1 MIKKN
6 NVQGEVQT
14 FNNFEIYASLT
25 ENSDVIRFEDSTSF
39 DRMAYMSTGDQII
52 GKAIPDDVFIKS
64 IDEKNHT
71 ITVTEPMQITVDE
84 TIKVLCKVQF
94 FPKDNSKDIYKYRIE
109 DAKNKQASNNNIF
122 EKYVNVGRQDEVS
135 QFIFYPALDPSSYR
149 DSISTQLQT
158 DSKLRQN
165 FNKMCN
171 ELYKKGVTAIAQ
183 PSTLNCESDMLV
195 DINAYTTFNQDG
207 EEYIMSQ
214 KILDYF
220 DQNLEE
226 MSRISDNTK
235 VGVSINGFTKS
246 QTPTK
251 DKYIEST
258 FRKTSKWGTDFP
270 YYIKIGTGKLDEGLF
285 SQVGDEQKSIS
296 RDNTSF
302 WNDSSES
309 FYNGQVYN
317 TRNTAESASADLGAI
332 YDIDKPLFKAQLSEY
347 ESLYGTGW
355 TKLQTAVMRH
365 VFNRFI
371 IDEEIS
377 IFNSNLKSLDILAN
391 CGEKSKF
398 VKYCGNFNSIEE
410 INIDTTQF
418 KSHNFYYASIGKT
431 SYAIYNYNTSKF
443 EERECYIVD
452 SSSTIKNDLAKYIFF
467 INDSTENY
475 ARVYFSDSDKEDYL
489 RFYFI
494 KNKYFEDYNGFSDEK
509 TKYYNEIPIGVDSIL
524 KESFNGTL
532 LLREN
537 LESDGYF
544 YTEDGLAIDYDRPT
558 KVKLTQENIYC
569 DDENLSLFTY
579 NDGNKVAICQKNNKY
594 FKNII
599 NNVVSFKTETSVS
612 SSGLVEKYFI
622 EGIDGF
628 KFDIDKVSMSDRI
641 LSIEKIDLR
650 NVYSESSEHIFFSKT
665 FNTELYLRGII
676 AEADEDGNV
685 DLGDTVKF
693 NFGYKL
699 KLNQNSI
706 IEKLKALTKLDVF
719 KPFNSENE
727 AEFSESQLEFG
738 KTKFYDNNI
747 VAPDYISSSFS
758 EEQNIVEGFT
768 YYKNLLVLE
777 GFVNLK
783 EPTIINFS
791 DLKALSGL
799 EKISLNDS
807 IYDVAYLDSLPNNV
821 YAKKGIVSNVIFLGY
836 KEKSL
841 VVGVRGS
848 GNNKDEI
855 HIIACESLDQ
865 LRLDEQTCTVKQIE
879 DRITSIVWDNDRK
892 RWVFTTETDDKVFAG
907 IYSFE
912 VGLIEGQAPDVN
924 VESEDDQNNGLDF
937 NEYQFIKPLKT
948 DDQNIID
955 MSDETDIFFDKND
968 AMLARDF
975 AFNKIDTD
983 CYAKNETKNIPN
995 TISIQYSPN
1004 NTKYTSLSQYLLSTS
1019 YNDIEFDVNPENA
1032 KRSLSVKSE
1041 NTKNGFFI
1049 YDRSLGRWRYS
1060 KTSSYSFIVK
1070 NITQKT
1076 HVHLIAVD
1084 NSMVVSNYLQENGLA
1099 ITKEEYLKVNDD
1111 NTAEGGILGQ
1121 FLWLLPRPELNKNE
1135 VLFVLS
1141 YENKQDFQLYAS
1153 YGNVKIENM
1162 TVKSLSVIKDNGTL
1176 YTADNKPKY
1185 NNYFYAAD
1193 RSKKIQMSFNK
1204 NGYIA
1209 ALNGNNLFIK
1219 SPTQLWTKDST
1230 SGQYGPSSLTESFYW
1245 KKANI
1250 PSQRDLSY
1258 LLFDNM
1264 SPEDA
1269 YKLVNDQKK
1278 LYVKYLNS
1286 VSDNSGVRIQLRNW
1300 LNSEDGNIILPEQA
1314 LEKITSSEEG
1324 YDWSLS
1330 LQIEGIE
1337 FVPSTEGMYANVRA
1351 GANQQYVI
1359 PQNIAIQGG
1368 VTTEAYLRR
1377 QTYMNYL
1384 RDYYEII
1391 LGCNRLSD
1399 IVENG
1404 AKELKVTDNNI
1415 VIITYTDDVLILP
1428 LSWTHTR
1435 DDIEN
1440 YNNWMIKSLAA
1451 AKEYPSYEE
1460 TENYYEI
1467 QYGYND
1473 TVQTFMSQNQ
1483 ATTKKTYTI
1492 DYSFITKNV
1501 QFYVGSST
1509 MNDTAKSFIQDTL
1522 GVTTGDFSSYK
1533 RPFIA
1538 FSQNDGETF
1547 TEVDY
1552 TSVTGWPFNDKD
1564 SWVNSIYKSGTYI
1577 CTVITDGSE
1586 YYRLQFKLDLNGE
1599 IYEVTNRNIYEKISG
1614 DIETEFQPGFSGS
1627 GIINDEVPYTITD
1640 SAFYMEL
1647 GNGDAIKGVV
1657 SSKDSSSVTI
1667 IPDGYTPEP
1676 TAEDYNVRVLVAFD
1690 TSILIDDIVKYLRFD
1705 ENFFNSVG
1713 QLKVAY
1719 IKSVSSYS
1727 DAGLLFSRN
1736 ECLDLAG
1743 TKSAVSTSIPCL
1755 AQDTNKTVYSYENDE
1770 PIELLNKDGGNIF
1783 LYDSENAVFLTKRN
1797 PENSL
1802 LEGVPF
1808 YDMLKNRLSIT
1819 SFIKTKAYTLNENYK
1834 VLGESYHLNDFFAKN
1849 KNSIR
1854 FNLVSFDDNDPALH
1868 IYINDDS
1875 DFKLNDCKIAD
1886 GSKEISL
1893 FYEWPSVFDEDTV
1906 DDDEWEKTIN
1916 ESQGI
1921 FEILKVLKSEGNIIT
1936 LDWCKN
1942 TFRKINLTFKDGT
1955 VKSVIQ
1961 EKETNTILTKELVSD
1976 FSFTMNYDN
1985 GLEVGEFR
1993 NQSLL
1998 TTDTDEDNFDM
2009 IYIPASGYG
2018 SRIDNTQ
2025 WDKLLPHE
2033 IDEAAF
2039 DQEKL
2044 MKNNQGNNIYMCD
2057 YAGNT
2062 LLMRNG
2068 FFSINSYDKKE
2079 ITYDNLADDE
2089 KEVVIYKEGE
2099 ERLQEV
2105 SKLNFYRIEKSDL
2118 SVFVPSKKVSL
2129 IGGQNRHVSIIKP
2142 YFSNVDMSSSAAI
2155 TCKSKIYAGKE
2166 DITSSI
2172 TFTYDGGVLRSST
2185 NKAYNNV
2192 RLSTEG
2198 NLLEFVI
2205 KVNGIEKTIDFEID
2219 STKNFYE
2226 TDTPF
2231 IHVNDMSQ
2239 KYKMKF
2245 SSKIKD
2251 IIFDSENI
2259 LGNIADSADEVEF
2272 TVFKYEDRITYTAV
2286 SISNDKITGELDM
2299 HKYTPKVYYSSNEV
2313 SDINNI
2319 KVKVYSEELDITDDF
2334 IVNRKDGI
2342 ITVENIDAGFYEE
2355 KKIIINKNLNEDTF
2369 IEPNETEHK
2378 FIVSQLYDTIEYSVI
2393 ENDEFIISGLYGK
2406 VFLKKPNYASFKS
2419 LIDTNGR
2426 TIRYSG
2432 SVQIFADGDVK
2443 IKSVENTRFE
2453 ISKNFA
2459 DLGNYFILKVLPIA
2473 TYYPDVSTMNDSEY
2487 FTEVDIFDIE
2497 KFGYDRVW
2505 INEDVFLPPVFKYD
2519 DNIYNSGNMSQY
2531 SISNW
2536 KNKDGFKV
2544 YLADA
2549 NGRFVKPNFVGE
2561 SILYTSIGKTNG
2573 DCSNEIYQSHDV
2585 RINPYELLYK
2595 TSYESYKNKYYSKSY
2610 PINPFIINM
2619 DFNNEDIINPEVSFY
2634 RYRITDGEKSKE
2646 AVSDYSFDDDI
2657 LKESFFENEKMRLAI
2672 YHSFESDISENSM
2685 FEGIEYNSL
2694 FYSKGDEK
2702 TIQTESRLVSNF
2714 IINTIES
2721 VKNKEKPTTVEITEM
2736 GIFSKDDV
2744 LLAYMTHP
2752 KCQYDTKK
2760 NYIAYNLLIQD

>member
-25 ENSDVIRFEDSTSF
+25 ENSDVLRFEDSTSF

-71 ITVTEPMQITVDE
+71 ITVTEPMQITADE

-94 FPKDNSKDIYKYRIE
+94 FPKDNSKDIYKYRVE

-122 EKYVNVGRQDEVS
+122 EKYINAGKHDEVS
-135 QFIFYPALDPSSYR
+135 QFMFYPAIDPSNYR

-171 ELYKKGVTAIAQ
+171 ELYKKGAAAIAQ
-183 PSTLNCESDMLV
+183 PSTLNCESDMLI
-195 DINAYTTFNQDG
+195 DINAYTVFSQDG
-207 EEYIMSQ
+207 EKYIMSQ

-220 DQNLEE
+220 GQSLDE
-226 MSRISDNTK
+226 MSRISDNAK
-235 VGVSINGFTKS
+235 VGVSINGFAKS
-246 QTPTK
+246 QNPVK
-251 DKYIEST
+251 DKFIESS

-270 YYIKIGTGKLDEGLF
+270 YYIKIGTGKLDDSLF
-285 SQVGDEQKSIS
+285 SQTSSGEKDTQK
-296 RDNTSF
+296 DNTSF
-302 WNDSSES
+302 WNDGSES
-309 FYNGQVYN
+309 FYNDQVYN
-317 TRNTAESASADLGAI
+317 TRNTVESASADLDAI
-332 YDIDKPLFKAQLSEY
+332 YDIDEPLFKAQLSEY

-355 TKLQTAVMRH
+355 TKLQTAIMRRS
-365 VFNRFI
+365 FNKFI
-371 IDEEIS
+371 IDGEVS
-377 IFNSNLKSLDILAN
+377 IFNSNLKNLDILTY

-398 VKYCGNFNSIEE
+398 VKYCGCFNSLEE
-410 INIDTTQF
+410 IAVDTTQF
-418 KSHNFYYASIGKT
+418 KAHNFYYASIGKA
-431 SYAIYNYNTSKF
+431 SYAVYNHSTSSF
-443 EERECYIVD
+443 EERKCYIVD
-452 SSSTIKNDLAKYIFF
+452 SSNMIKNDFTKYIFF

-475 ARVYFSDSDKEDYL
+475 ARVYFSNGKDDYL
-489 RFYFI
+489 RFSFI
-494 KNKYFEDYNGFSDEK
+494 KNKYFESYNGFSDEK
-509 TKYYNEIPIGVDSIL
+509 TEYYDEISIGVDSIL

-537 LESDGYF
+537 IESDGYF
-544 YTEDGLAIDYDRPT
+544 YTEDGLSINYDKPT

-569 DDENLSLFTY
+569 DDGNLSLFTY

-599 NNVVSFKTETSVS
+599 NNVVSFKTESSVS

-622 EGIDGF
+622 EGVDGF

-641 LSIEKIDLR
+641 LSIEKVDLR
-650 NVYSESSEHIFFSKT
+650 NVYSENNEHVFFSKT
-665 FNTELYLRGII
+665 FSTELYLRGIV
-676 AEADEDGNV
+676 AEADENGNA
-685 DLGDTVKF
+685 DLGDTIKF

-706 IEKLKALTKLDVF
+706 IEKLKALTNLDVF

-727 AEFSESQLEFG
+727 VEFSESTLEFG
-738 KTKFYDNNI
+738 KTKFYGSDL
-747 VAPDYISSSFS
+747 VAPEYIDSSFS

-777 GFVNLK
+777 GSVNLK
-783 EPTIINFS
+783 EPTVINFS
-791 DLKALSGL
+791 DLKALDGL

-807 IYDVAYLDSLPNNV
+807 IYDVAYLDTLPNSV
-821 YAKKGIVSNVIFLGY
+821 YTKKGTIANVVFLGY

-841 VVGVRGS
+841 VIGTRGS
-848 GNNKDEI
+848 GSSKDEI
-855 HIIACESLDQ
+855 HVIACESLDK
-865 LRLDEQTCTVKQIE
+865 LRIDDQTHTVKQIE
-879 DRITSIVWDNDRK
+879 DRITSIIWDNDRK
-892 RWVFTTETDDKVFAG
+892 RWVFTTETDDETFAG
-907 IYSFE
+907 IYSFD
-912 VGLIEGQAPDVN
+912 VGLIENQAPDVN
-924 VESEDDQNNGLDF
+924 IESEDDQNHGFDF
-937 NEYQFIKPLKT
+937 NEYQFIKPLRT
-948 DDQNIID
+948 DDQDIIG
-955 MSDETDIFFDKND
+955 MSEDEDIFFNDDD

-983 CYAKNETKNIPN
+983 CYAQNETKNIPN
-995 TISIQYSPN
+995 SITVS
-1004 NTKYTSLSQYLLSTS
+1004 TAFTSLSQYLLDTD
-1019 YNDIEFDVNPENA
+1019 YNDIEFDVNPENE
-1032 KRSLSVKSE
+1032 KRSLSVKSDS
-1041 NTKNGFFI
+1041 TDNGFFI

-1076 HVHLIAVD
+1076 HVHLITVD
-1084 NSMVVSNYLQENGLA
+1084 NDMVVSNYIQENGLA
-1099 ITKEEYLKVNDD
+1099 ITKEEYLKVDGND
-1111 NTAEGGILGQ
+1111 AEGGALGQ

-1141 YENKQDFQLYAS
+1141 YSNKQDFQVYSS

-1162 TVKSLSVIKDNGTL
+1162 SVKSLSVIKENGKL
-1176 YTADNKPKY
+1176 YTDDRRPKY
-1185 NNYFYAAD
+1185 SNYFYAAD

-1204 NGYIA
+1204 DGYIA
-1209 ALNGNNLFIK
+1209 ALNGNSLFIK
-1219 SPTQLWTKDST
+1219 SPTQLWTSAD
-1230 SGQYGPSSLTESFYW
+1230 GQYSPSTLTDSFYW

-1264 SPEDA
+1264 SPDDA
-1269 YKLVNDQKK
+1269 YKLVNDQKS
-1278 LYVKYLNS
+1278 LYVKYL
-1286 VSDNSGVRIQLRNW
+1286 SGVKDSSEVRKQLYSW
-1300 LNSEDGNIILPEQA
+1300 LISEDGDVIPPEQA
-1314 LEKITSSEEG
+1314 LEKITSNEEG

-1330 LQIEGIE
+1330 LQIDGLE
-1337 FVPSTEGMYANVRA
+1337 FVPSTEGLYANIRK

-1391 LGCNRLSD
+1391 LGCNRLSN
-1399 IVENG
+1399 IVEDG
-1404 AKELKVTDNNI
+1404 AKELKVTDNSI
-1415 VIITYTDDVLILP
+1415 VIVTHTDDVLILP

-1460 TENYYEI
+1460 ADSYYEV

-1473 TVQTFMSQNQ
+1473 NVQTFMSQNQ
-1483 ATTKKTYTI
+1483 ATTKKIYTI

-1501 QFYVGSST
+1501 QFFAGSST
-1509 MNDTAKSFIQDTL
+1509 MNSAAKSFIQDTL

-1538 FSQNDGETF
+1538 FSQDDGETF
-1547 TEVDY
+1547 TEIDY
-1552 TSVTGWPFNDKD
+1552 ASVTSWPFNDKN

-1577 CTVITDGSE
+1577 CVVITDGSE

-1599 IYEVTNRNIYEKISG
+1599 NYEVASRNIYEKISG
-1614 DIETEFQPGFSGS
+1614 DIETEFQLGFTSS
-1627 GIINDEVPYTITD
+1627 GIINDEVPYTVTD

-1657 SSKDSSSVTI
+1657 SSKDSSSVTV
-1667 IPDGYTPEP
+1667 IPDGYTPTA

-1690 TSILIDDIVKYLRFD
+1690 TSVLIDDIVKYLRFD

-1719 IKSVSSYS
+1719 LKSVSSS
-1727 DAGLLFSRN
+1727 SEAGLLFSRN
-1736 ECLDLAG
+1736 ECLELVG

-1755 AQDTNKTVYSYENDE
+1755 AQDVNKTVYSYENGE
-1770 PIELLNKDGGNIF
+1770 PIELLNKDNENIF

-1797 PENSL
+1797 PKNPL
-1802 LEGVPF
+1802 LEGVSF
-1808 YDMLKNRLSIT
+1808 YDMLKNRLSVT
-1819 SFIKTKAYTLNENYK
+1819 SFVKTKAYTLNENYK
-1834 VLGESYHLNDFFAKN
+1834 VLGESYHLNDFFTKN
-1849 KNSIR
+1849 KNSIK
-1854 FNLVSFDDNDPALH
+1854 FNLVSFDDSNPALY
-1868 IYINDDS
+1868 ICINDDS
-1875 DFKLNDCKIAD
+1875 DFKLNDCKITED
-1886 GSKEISL
+1886 SKEVSL
-1893 FYEWPSVFDEDTV
+1893 FYTWPSAFDLDTIS
-1906 DDDEWEKTIN
+1906 DDEWESLIN
-1916 ESQGI
+1916 GSQGI

-1942 TFRKINLTFKDGT
+1942 TFRKVNLTFKDGT
-1955 VKSVIQ
+1955 TKSVIQ
-1961 EKETNTILTKELVSD
+1961 EKETDTILTKELVSD

-1985 GLEVGEFR
+1985 GLEVGEFH

-1998 TTDTDEDNFDM
+1998 TTDTNEDNFDM
-2009 IYIPASGYG
+2009 VYIPVSGYG

-2025 WDKLLPHE
+2025 WDALLPHE
-2033 IDEAAF
+2033 IDSIAF

-2044 MKNNQGNNIYMCD
+2044 MKNSQGNSIYMCD
-2057 YAGNT
+2057 YAGNA
-2062 LLMRNG
+2062 LSMKNG
-2068 FFSINSYDKKE
+2068 FFNINSYDEKE
-2079 ITYDNLADDE
+2079 ITYGNLADDE
-2089 KEVVIYKEGE
+2089 KEAVVYKEVGDDKK
-2099 ERLQEV
+2099 LQEV

-2118 SVFVPSKKVSL
+2118 SIYVPSKKVSL
-2129 IGGQNRHVSIIKP
+2129 IGGQNRHISIIKS
-2142 YFSNVDMSSSAAI
+2142 YFSNVEMSSSATI
-2155 TCKSKIYAGKE
+2155 TCKSKIYAGEE
-2166 DITSSI
+2166 DITSGI
-2172 TFTYDGGVLRSST
+2172 TFTYNDGILTSST

-2205 KVNGIEKTIDFEID
+2205 KVNGIEKTVSFEVD
-2219 STKNFYE
+2219 STKAFYE
-2226 TDTPF
+2226 TSTPF
-2231 IHVNDMSQ
+2231 IHINDFSQ
-2239 KYKMKF
+2239 TYRMQF
-2245 SSKIKD
+2245 SSKLKD
-2251 IIFDSENI
+2251 IVFNSENI
-2259 LGNIADSADEVEF
+2259 LGSIVEGTGDVDF
-2272 TVFKYEDRITYTAV
+2272 TVFKYEERITYTAV
-2286 SISNDKITGELDM
+2286 STSGNRITGELDI
-2299 HKYTPKVYYSSNEV
+2299 HRYTPKVYYSSNEV
-2313 SDINNI
+2313 SDINNV
-2319 KVKVYSEELDITDDF
+2319 KVKVYSEELDVTDSF
-2334 IVNRKDGI
+2334 TVNRENDI
-2342 ITVENIDAGFYEE
+2342 VTVENDSIGFYEE
-2355 KKIIINKNLNEDTF
+2355 KKIIVNKNLNEDTF
-2369 IEPNETEHK
+2369 VEPNEAEYA
-2378 FIVSQLYDTIEYSVI
+2378 FIVSQFKDTIKYSVAKN
-2393 ENDEFIISGLYGK
+2393 EEFIISGLYGK
-2406 VFLKKPNYASFKS
+2406 AFLKKPKYASFKS

-2426 TIRYSG
+2426 TIRYED
-2432 SVQIFADGDVK
+2432 SVQLFAEDSIK
-2443 IKSVENTRFE
+2443 IKSVENIRFE
-2453 ISKNFA
+2453 IDRSFA
-2459 DLGNYFILKVLPIA
+2459 DFGNYFILKVLPIA

-2487 FTEVDIFDIE
+2487 FTEVDIFDID

-2505 INEDVFLPPVFKYD
+2505 INEDVFLPPAFKYD
-2519 DNIYNSGNMSQY
+2519 GNIYNSGNMSQY

-2536 KNKDGFKV
+2536 KNKDNFKV
-2544 YLADA
+2544 YLADK
-2549 NGRFVKPNFVGE
+2549 NGKFVKPNFVGE
-2561 SILYTSIGKTNG
+2561 SVLYTAIGEANG

-2595 TSYESYKNKYYSKSY
+2595 TSYESYKNKYYHKSY
-2610 PINPFIINM
+2610 PINPFVINM
-2619 DFNNEDIINPEVSFY
+2619 DFSNEDIINPEVNFY
-2634 RYRITDGEKSKE
+2634 RYRITDGKKSKE
-2646 AVSDYSFDDDI
+2646 TVDDYSFDNDV
-2657 LKESFFENEKMRLAI
+2657 LKESFFENEKMRLAV
-2672 YHSFESDISENSM
+2672 YHSFESDNSESSI
-2685 FEGIEYNSL
+2685 FEGIEYNSI
-2694 FYSKGDEK
+2694 FYSKSNEK
-2702 TIQTESRLVSNF
+2702 TIPVESRLVSNF

-2721 VKNKEKPTTVEITEM
+2721 VKNKEKPTVAEITEM